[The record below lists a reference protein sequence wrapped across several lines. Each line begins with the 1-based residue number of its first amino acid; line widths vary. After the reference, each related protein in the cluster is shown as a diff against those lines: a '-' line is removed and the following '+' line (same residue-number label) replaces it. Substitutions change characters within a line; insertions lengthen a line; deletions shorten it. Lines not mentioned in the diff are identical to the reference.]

1 MTDTKELTALR
12 QELENW
18 KAIVTEQSRR
28 LDDLANKQ
36 DRIWNLGYYTWASEI
51 PDPAVSI
58 TKSMPVWWFEFR
70 NENKKMF
77 DEIIDQHFRLVVLE
91 KHCFPGIH
99 EKKPPKLMLVATDG
113 KNLADDPQ
121 ED

>member
-77 DEIIDQHFRLVVLE
+77 DEIIDQHFRL
-91 KHCFPGIH
+91 P
-99 EKKPPKLMLVATDG
+99 
-113 KNLADDPQ
+113 
-121 ED
+121 